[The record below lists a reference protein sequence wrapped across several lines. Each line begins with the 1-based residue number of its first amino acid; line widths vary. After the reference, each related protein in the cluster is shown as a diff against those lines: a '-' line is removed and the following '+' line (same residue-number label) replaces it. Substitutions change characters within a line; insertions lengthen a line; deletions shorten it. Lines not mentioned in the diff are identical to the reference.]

1 MYTYQ
6 DYLLIPDTDEQ
17 RMEFV
22 RKCIYAH
29 KGTKLYEVAVVA
41 EEYAAHRNV
50 TIMKYQKVLYD
61 VMGKAVP
68 DVWSANYK
76 MASNFFDFF
85 VTQENQYLLGNGV
98 TWSEDGTEKKLGDKF
113 DNMLQKLGQ
122 KALVGG
128 VAFGFWNMDHL
139 EAFSVTEFVPLYDE
153 ETGGLRAGIRF
164 WQIDDTKPLRATF
177 YEEDGYTDFIWN
189 MKDDK
194 GNKEAGQ
201 VLHEKRKYI
210 LNIRK
215 TEADGEIILDG
226 MNYPDFPI
234 VPLWGN
240 EHKQSTLIGLR
251 EQIDCYDLIKS
262 GYADNVDEGSL
273 IYWTLNNAGGMDDL
287 DLAQFVERMKKLHA
301 VTTDDG
307 VKAEPHNLEAPYQ
320 SREALLATLR
330 ADLFESA
337 MALDTK
343 NIASGAT
350 TATQIKAAY
359 EPLNSKADKY
369 EYCVREFLD
378 GILSIAGVEDTPTFT
393 RSQIVNSQEEIN
405 LGLASAPYTD
415 EEYVSEKVLTLL
427 GDGDKFEEIMERR
440 QANEL
445 EMMGALADTEE
456 ESGGN
461 EALEE
466 YSNDVISMITDLINE
481 LGGEEE
487 EENG

>member
-17 RMEFV
+17 KMEFV
-22 RKCIYAH
+22 RKCISAH
-29 KGTKLYEVAVVA
+29 KGTELYSLAVVA

-50 TIMKYQKVLYD
+50 TIAKYQKVLYD

-68 DVWSANYK
+68 DLWSANYK
-76 MASNFFDFF
+76 MASNYFDFF
-85 VTQENQYLLGNGV
+85 ITQENQYLLGNGV
-98 TWSEDGTEKKLGDKF
+98 TWGEDSTEAMLSAVKDF
-113 DNMLQKLGQ
+113 DTALQLLGQ
-122 KALVGG
+122 KALTGG
-128 VAFGFWNMDHL
+128 VAFGFWNMDHM
-139 EAFSVTEFVPLYDE
+139 ESFSVTEFVPLYDE

-189 MKDDK
+189 KKDEK

-215 TEADGEIILDG
+215 TEADGEEILDG

-234 VPLWGN
+234 VPLWAN
-240 EHKQSTLIGLR
+240 TYKQSELVGLR

-273 IYWTLNNAGGMDDL
+273 IYWTLNNAGGMDDI
-287 DLAQFVERMKKLHA
+287 DLAKFVERMKKLHA

-307 VKAEPHNLEAPYQ
+307 VQATPHNLEAPYQ

-350 TATQIKAAY
+350 TATQIRAAY
-359 EPLNSKADKY
+359 EPLNSKTDKY
-369 EYCVREFLD
+369 EYCVREFLES
-378 GILSIAGVEDTPTFT
+378 LLKIAGIDDTPSFT

-405 LGLASAPYTD
+405 LVLASAPYTD
-415 EEYVSEKVLTLL
+415 EEYVTEKVLTLL
-427 GDGDKFEEIMERR
+427 GDSDQIEDVIARR

-445 EMMGALADTEE
+445 NMMGAMAGGEE
-456 ESGGN
+456 GGN

-466 YSNDVISMITDLINE
+466 YSSEVIAMLEELANE
-481 LGGEEE
+481 LGEE